1 MVELLLLLLSRLELP
16 LLVLQEITPILLLL
30 RLVQLTP
37 R

>member
-1 MVELLLLLLSRLELP
+1 MVELLLMLLSWLELP